1 MRFHFL
7 RLTLIGPV
15 LLLLLMFSAGTAG
28 AASRPHPSLN
38 MLAFRGPTQHKVVQV
53 SVQPFNMNSSG
64 THYLYAEDGTCP
76 DSIDVYKIGKSL
88 THVGNFPND
97 GCGNQGYFGT
107 SSIAVTGTNSVHGPC
122 LVYISQSGYVD
133 SFPINADGSLGSEVS
148 HVPTVGNALPAD
160 VVISS
165 DGKFAYVSDSS
176 IDLESYGI
184 GAGCALTF
192 LKAAPTT
199 ELYISFALD
208 GTRLIAPDTNT
219 GNIDTWTL
227 GPNGSITF
235 LASAPGQISRPD
247 SIALQIKHTKSGTVT
262 NVFTG
267 QAVISAPQAQG
278 GQYNKKTGAFAFL
291 TGSPATDP
299 NGSDGAAVFFD
310 GKDSFLIQGE
320 QLSGTLASY
329 SVSVGTPGVV
339 GSISF
344 KSETP
349 LAVKTNAPS
358 DFAPLGSTLF
368 VDARYNGDI
377 EACHLS
383 PGGASGC
390 ASVAVMT
397 NTTGT
402 SVGLAVL

>member
-1 MRFHFL
+1 
-7 RLTLIGPV
+7 
-15 LLLLLMFSAGTAG
+15 MFSAGTAG

-148 HVPTVGNALPAD
+148 HVPTAGNAAPDD

-165 DGKFAYVSDSS
+165 NGKFAYVSDSS
-176 IDLESYGI
+176 VDLESYGI

-199 ELYISFALD
+199 EYYLSFVLD
-208 GTRLIAPDTNT
+208 GTNLIAPDSNS

-235 LASAPGQISRPD
+235 LASAPGQLSFPD
-247 SIALQIKHTKSGTVT
+247 SIALQIQRTKSGKVT

-267 QAVISAPQAQG
+267 QATLGVPQAQG

-299 NGSDGAAVFFD
+299 NGADGAAVFFD
-310 GKDSFLIQGE
+310 SKDSVLIQAE
-320 QLSGTLASY
+320 QFTGTLASY
-329 SVSVGTPGVV
+329 SVSAGTPGVV

-344 KSETP
+344 TSETP
-349 LAVKTNAPS
+349 LAVKTNAPA
-358 DFAPLGSTLF
+358 DFAHLGSTLF